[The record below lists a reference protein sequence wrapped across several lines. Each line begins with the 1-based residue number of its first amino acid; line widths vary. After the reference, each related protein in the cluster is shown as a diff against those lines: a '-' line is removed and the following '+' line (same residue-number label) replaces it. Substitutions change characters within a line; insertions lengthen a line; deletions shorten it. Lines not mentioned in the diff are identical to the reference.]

1 MQPDL
6 WSTLSAFLKHWSNLD
21 LAITWVVFQGWNIL
35 LSFGALRVNNSI
47 YCHCRS
53 LLHKCYMLYEKE
65 AWHTFKTYWVINP
78 CKPVQLTHE
87 HLVWNFSQSFNFL
100 HVKGPTTS
108 WFRCLFDKMD
118 FKYPSYTTSYVLFII
133 MHQGD
138 SFDPPFFSTVWLI
151 YDPSLEKGTLCE
163 LRKVWTLVSLRSL
176 RSLTRVKTF
185 RYWQFSAYLV
195 MILPNLTVTLKSSN
209 RIGLGLL
216 CTCFYYSIL
225 LFYLGVPI
233 RSLFVWWVT
242 YINLKIMTKSY
253 GQYWLVTYNYSL
265 NLYSSLKVLLFMSCN
280 HQDQSYFNTE
290 GQWSNKRA
298 MMALYCSTGWYMKS
312 IHTKHYVTWELV

>member
-1 MQPDL
+1 
-6 WSTLSAFLKHWSNLD
+6 
-21 LAITWVVFQGWNIL
+21 
-35 LSFGALRVNNSI
+35 
-47 YCHCRS
+47 
-53 LLHKCYMLYEKE
+53 
-65 AWHTFKTYWVINP
+65 
-78 CKPVQLTHE
+78 
-87 HLVWNFSQSFNFL
+87 
-100 HVKGPTTS
+100 
-108 WFRCLFDKMD
+108 MD

-209 RIGLGLL
+209 HISLGFL

-233 RSLFVWWVT
+233 RSLFV
-242 YINLKIMTKSY
+242 
-253 GQYWLVTYNYSL
+253 
-265 NLYSSLKVLLFMSCN
+265 
-280 HQDQSYFNTE
+280 
-290 GQWSNKRA
+290 
-298 MMALYCSTGWYMKS
+298 
-312 IHTKHYVTWELV
+312 